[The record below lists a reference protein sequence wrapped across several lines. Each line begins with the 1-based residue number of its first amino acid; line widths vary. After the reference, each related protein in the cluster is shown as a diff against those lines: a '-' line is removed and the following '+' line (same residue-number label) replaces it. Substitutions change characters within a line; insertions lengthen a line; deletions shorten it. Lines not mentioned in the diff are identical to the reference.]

1 MKLTL
6 FIFLLAFLSCKNQQ
20 SREKKTIMDSITTQ
34 DTIVDKKTQRDDEFK
49 RDSLTPVELI
59 SIYKKSQS
67 ADTVVPLEIY
77 IKSDIEVNI
86 DTVYL
91 YPYYEAFMTYDMNRE
106 YYQKRIKRLFYFD
119 DSLDKKLDNAE
130 KRIRETRKLAHR
142 ILLSDL
148 KKYNSIEGRTYS
160 YLVEVKDSSA
170 LKLADKMFK
179 IDSTADH
186 EIKGIA
192 YDMLYY
198 FNDST
203 YVKKLKNNE

>member
-6 FIFLLAFLSCKNQQ
+6 LIFLLAFLSCKNQQ
-20 SREKKTIMDSITTQ
+20 SSEKKPIMDTIPTQ
-34 DTIVDKKTQRDDEFK
+34 DTIVEKKTQRDNEFK
-49 RDSLTPVELI
+49 RDSLTPDELI

-67 ADTVVPLEIY
+67 ADTVVPLKIY
-77 IKSDIEVNI
+77 MKSDIEVNI

-106 YYQKRIKRLFYFD
+106 YYQKRIKRLFYFN

-148 KKYNSIEGRTYS
+148 KKYNSIEGREYS

-170 LKLADKMFK
+170 LKLADKIFK
-179 IDSTADH
+179 IDSTADY
-186 EIKGIA
+186 ELKRIA
-192 YDMLYY
+192 YDILYH

>member
-6 FIFLLAFLSCKNQQ
+6 LIFLLAFLSCKNQQ
-20 SREKKTIMDSITTQ
+20 SKEKKPTIDSIATQ

-49 RDSLTPVELI
+49 KDSLTPEELI

-67 ADTVVPLEIY
+67 ADTVVPLKIY

-86 DTVYL
+86 DTVAL

-130 KRIRETRKLAHR
+130 KRIRETRKLAKR
-142 ILLSDL
+142 IVLSDL

-170 LKLADKMFK
+170 RELADKMFK

-186 EIKGIA
+186 ELKGIA

-203 YVKKLKNNE
+203 YVKKIKNNE